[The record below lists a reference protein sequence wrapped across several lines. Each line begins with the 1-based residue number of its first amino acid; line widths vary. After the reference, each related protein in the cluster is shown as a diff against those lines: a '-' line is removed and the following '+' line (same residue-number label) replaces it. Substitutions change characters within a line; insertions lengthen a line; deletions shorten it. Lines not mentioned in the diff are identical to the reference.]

1 MCLTRRDNY
10 GQRSYTGVPA
20 AAVASAAAAGQE
32 ASAIADMIDTSV
44 TYADQGSDHD
54 ADVELSGATGGED
67 EDDPALPKICGSYKH
82 KWKHD
87 QCMVCSVCGE
97 CTG

>member
-1 MCLTRRDNY
+1 MAT
-10 GQRSYTGVPA
+10 
-20 AAVASAAAAGQE
+20 AAAGQE
-32 ASAIADMIDTSV
+32 AAAIADMIDTSV

-54 ADVELSGATGGED
+54 ADVELSGATGGEEED
-67 EDDPALPKICGSYKH
+67 EALPKICGSYKH